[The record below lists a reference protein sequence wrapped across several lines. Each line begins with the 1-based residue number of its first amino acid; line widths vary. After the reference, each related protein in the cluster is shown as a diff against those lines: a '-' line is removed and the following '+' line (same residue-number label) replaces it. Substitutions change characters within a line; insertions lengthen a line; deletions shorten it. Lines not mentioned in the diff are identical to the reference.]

1 MKKILTQMIA
11 ILVATFW
18 GFSVLAE
25 QGSDLAEELT
35 LNCDAGFRQFTT
47 VFPYSDFN
55 GIVYGVSFGAEVTC
69 LYSIDSYCIVDGQ
82 WNIVSRV
89 KIDHPHIKDE
99 AAYINKVVYDKNEGV
114 FHLLVFDHLTCQSY
128 VVLQAGTD
136 KPQYGSVINKEIHS
150 FDIINNDYIFAG
162 LDETLHP
169 WIGRFTKT
177 GDTIWEQQQSTD
189 FFYHYCAF
197 YDEELYFVSS
207 CVSKAIVRLEKLS
220 ADGEKMICNEYS
232 LSNLPLSSNSSTF
245 DISQVDISKHGITI
259 FGQIIDGSGSRGSIV
274 KIDENYDLIE
284 LQTLD
289 NYRSIQGVARIGNS
303 YLMLVIAAEDSNM
316 LNRRYVISDDLSSVV
331 PLESQDSQIDSLGLS
346 TDFEGHLYLFGAVYP
361 SDMPTEPSTFIS
373 EITPSE
379 WKF

>member
-1 MKKILTQMIA
+1 
-11 ILVATFW
+11 
-18 GFSVLAE
+18 
-25 QGSDLAEELT
+25 
-35 LNCDAGFRQFTT
+35 
-47 VFPYSDFN
+47 
-55 GIVYGVSFGAEVTC
+55 
-69 LYSIDSYCIVDGQ
+69 
-82 WNIVSRV
+82 
-89 KIDHPHIKDE
+89 
-99 AAYINKVVYDKNEGV
+99 
-114 FHLLVFDHLTCQSY
+114 
-128 VVLQAGTD
+128 
-136 KPQYGSVINKEIHS
+136 
-150 FDIINNDYIFAG
+150 
-162 LDETLHP
+162 
-169 WIGRFTKT
+169 
-177 GDTIWEQQQSTD
+177 
-189 FFYHYCAF
+189 
-197 YDEELYFVSS
+197 
-207 CVSKAIVRLEKLS
+207 
-220 ADGEKMICNEYS
+220 MICNEYS

-303 YLMLVIAAEDSNM
+303 YLMLVIAAKDSNM